1 MIGMLKGK
9 VESVGDAAA
18 LIDVNGIGFEVR
30 MPAAE
35 LSALHTGQDAKV
47 FTSLNVSQDAIA
59 LYGFLSPSSKRMF
72 LQLQK
77 VSGIG
82 PRVALSLLSTLPP
95 DKLARTVMDG
105 DAAALAKAPGLGKKG
120 AQKIILELRGS
131 INLDEIESGRASD
144 EPEYDTGTT
153 EVIEGLVSLGW
164 RESDAAR
171 AVTKVCK
178 DNDIRTPLENA
189 DIPKVLKLAL
199 TSLDRGR

>member
-1 MIGMLKGK
+1 MIGMLSGT
-9 VESVGDAAA
+9 VDFVGSDAA
-18 LIDVNGIGFEVR
+18 LIEVNGVGFEVR

-35 LSALHTGQDAKV
+35 MSALHAGQNVKV
-47 FTSLNVSQDAIA
+47 FTSLAVSQDAIA

-95 DKLARTVMDG
+95 DELARTVRDG

-131 INLDEIESGRASD
+131 INIDEIEQGNTSSKPD
-144 EPEYDTGTT
+144 YDNGIRQ
-153 EVIEGLVSLGW
+153 VIEGLISLGW
-164 RESDAAR
+164 RENDAAH
-171 AVTKVCK
+171 AVSEVCK
-178 DNDIRTPLENA
+178 ANGINTPLE
-189 DIPKVLKLAL
+189 DTEIPHVLKLAL

>member
-1 MIGMLKGK
+1 MIGMLNGR
-9 VESVGDAAA
+9 VESVESDAA
-18 LIDVNGIGFEVR
+18 LIDVNGVGYEVR
-30 MPAAE
+30 MPATE
-35 LSALHTGQDAKV
+35 LSALHCGQEAKV

-59 LYGFLSPSSKRMF
+59 LYGFLSQSSKRMF

-95 DKLARTVMDG
+95 EKLAKTVMDG

-131 INLDEIESGRASD
+131 INLDEIESGHASD
-144 EPEYDTGTT
+144 EPDYDNGTMQ
-153 EVIEGLVSLGW
+153 VIEGLVSLGW
-164 RESDAAR
+164 RENDAVH
-171 AVTKVCK
+171 AVTTVCK
-178 DNDIRTPLENA
+178 EHGIKTPLA
-189 DIPKVLKLAL
+189 ASDIPNVLKMAL